1 MNWHVQW
8 FHDDDL
14 LKYSDDRGE
23 WPIDDQASGELR
35 HQERKHERHPT
46 EFQPALIIRN
56 DAQHWPNFIPRN
68 ENNIINLSSGGV
80 LLKAHQPLEHY
91 HNTILLLLCLDS
103 QQPYNQKNQICLRGE
118 VVREAEEVKNES
130 TPYAYGIR
138 FQNIRPFETEKIQQY
153 INKIKNPP
161 EHKKESIENKDAL
174 EVLKTLDD
182 EMG

>member
-1 MNWHVQW
+1 MCLQEPS
-8 FHDDDL
+8 FFET
-14 LKYSDDRGE
+14 R
-23 WPIDDQASGELR
+23 PI
-35 HQERKHERHPT
+35 RKHERHPT
-46 EFQPALIIRN
+46 EFQPALIIGN
-56 DAQHWPNFIPRN
+56 NAQHWPNFIPRN

-80 LLKAHQPLEHY
+80 LLTAHQPLEHY

-118 VVREAEEVKNES
+118 IVREAEEVKNES

-161 EHKKESIENKDAL
+161 EHKTESIENTDAL
-174 EVLKTLDD
+174 EVLKTLDN
-182 EMG
+182 EMGQ